1 MRKNLSK
8 LLSLCLMVVLMLLAV
23 AACGPAEG
31 SEGSEGNGT
40 DTTDTAAPTQTGP
53 GVRTDGKPDQ
63 VGLILEGAISDMSWN
78 SDAHRGL
85 EKIGALGAEINYTE
99 NTGVSEAPD
108 AIRAFAESG
117 YNIIFLSSSSF
128 QDVTKESAK
137 LYPEIMFFVIN
148 ATADEENVRS
158 VQVQDFE
165 QGFLMGALSALLSE
179 TNTVGFVGGFQFEP
193 MIKGGQAFTVGAEYV
208 NPDCKTIVEFTGD
221 NNDVRG
227 AKELAKAMVQQGADC
242 LGTMAGPAALGVVEA
257 SEEEGVFSLP
267 PGQNMNS
274 VGPTSAV
281 APVMKDTSIAYEAV
295 YKMFKAGEL
304 PESGFIIMG
313 ASKGVVYIG
322 DFYIDI
328 DPEVEKQIKEIEA
341 SLAAGDIVI
350 DLE

>member
-1 MRKNLSK
+1 MKEKFLK
-8 LLSLCLMVVLMLLAV
+8 TLSLCLVLVLMLLTAV
-23 AACGPAEG
+23 ACDSKENPEPAGTNPQG
-31 SEGSEGNGT
+31 STE
-40 DTTDTAAPTQTGP
+40 PVQTGP
-53 GVRTDGKPDQ
+53 GVRTDGKADK

-117 YNIIFLSSSSF
+117 CNIIFLSSSSF

-137 LYPEIMFFVIN
+137 NYPEVLFFVIN
-148 ATADEENVRS
+148 ATVDETNVRS

-165 QGFLMGALSALLSE
+165 QGFLMGALASLLSE
-179 TNTVGFVGGFQFEP
+179 SGTVGFIGGFQFEP
-193 MIKGGQAFTVGAEYV
+193 MIKGGQAFSVGAEYV

-227 AKELAKAMVQQGADC
+227 AKELAKAMAQQGADC

-257 SEEEGVFSLP
+257 AEEEGIFVLP

-274 VGPTSAV
+274 VGPNAAI

-304 PESGFIIMG
+304 PDGIIKMG
-313 ASKGVVYIG
+313 SSEGVVYVG
-322 DFYIDI
+322 DFYLDVDQAIVDEIRDI
-328 DPEVEKQIKEIEA
+328 NDK
-341 SLAAGDIVI
+341 LAKGEIVI
-350 DLE
+350 DLG